1 MTPKHK
7 VHYLIDKFSN
17 MAEEV
22 AEECKRSVD
31 AARTPYWVAVLE
43 ALKIERLKRIKYT
56 KSDVPYHYE

>member
-1 MTPKHK
+1 MTPEHK
-7 VHYLIDKFSN
+7 AHNLLDRFKD

-31 AARTPYWVAVLE
+31 AVRVPYWVAVLDS
-43 ALKIERLKRIKYT
+43 LKIERLKRVEYT